1 MLKARK
7 LAKNFGS
14 RLIFKNVD
22 FELYPQSIHL
32 LQGNNGVGKSTL
44 FKILAGLLEADAG
57 TIESELTLDKVGYLA
72 HASFLYPEL
81 TALENLTFW
90 HALLTKKSLEK
101 DEYMA
106 ILEDFSLAKFAH
118 EKTRVFSRGM
128 LQKLTLARLI
138 AQKPN
143 LYLLDEPSTGL
154 DVQARKLLIEK
165 IMQAKNEGAC
175 VFWIS
180 HDIENDKLFADY
192 VHILENKTMYTQK
205 LGG

>member
-1 MLKARK
+1 MLKAKK

-22 FELYPQSIHL
+22 FELNPQSIHL
-32 LQGNNGVGKSTL
+32 LQGSNGVGKSTL

-57 TIESELTLDKVGYLA
+57 QIETGLTLDKVGYLA
-72 HASFLYPEL
+72 HASFMYPEL

-90 HALLTKKSLEK
+90 HSLLTKKSLEK
-101 DEYMA
+101 QEYMA
-106 ILEDFSLAKFAH
+106 ILEELSLAKFAH
-118 EKTRVFSRGM
+118 EKTRIFSRGM
-128 LQKLTLARLI
+128 LQKLTLARLM
-138 AQKPN
+138 AQKPS

-165 IMQAKNEGAC
+165 ILQAKQENAC

-180 HDIENDKLFADY
+180 HDIENDKIFADY
-192 VHILENKTMYTQK
+192 IHVLEDKTMHTEK
-205 LGG
+205 LGA